1 MPSFVHVCASCGTAL
16 TVHERYF
23 GRTLR
28 CTSCGTTFV
37 ADPPELGGRD
47 EPHHPET
54 GTKVDRTGPIV
65 LALTAAGILVAILI
79 WLGLPKSGSPIESLF
94 KRQLFTGQIIEVQP
108 DGPWFAAIDREVASR
123 LVEAG
128 ADRSSVEAFASDGRC
143 LALASG
149 TPLRVIEVRKRD
161 RVVVVR
167 VLDGPWRDRQVWMP
181 RAWVR

>member
-28 CTSCGTTFV
+28 CTSCGATFV
-37 ADPPELGGRD
+37 ADPPEVDGPDGPPVP
-47 EPHHPET
+47 EP
-54 GTKVDRTGPIV
+54 GVKADRTGPIV
-65 LALTAAGILVAILI
+65 LALTAVAVLVAILI
-79 WLGLPKSGSPIESLF
+79 WLGLPKSASPFGSLF
-94 KRQLFTGQIIEVQP
+94 KRQLFTGQIIEVRSG
-108 DGPWFAAIDREVASR
+108 GPWFAAIDREAATQ

-128 ADRSSVEAFASDGRC
+128 SDRSRVGAFASDGRC

-149 TPLRVIEVRKRD
+149 TSLRVIEVRKRD